1 MVQSDGRHNG
11 RGVPPIFA
19 QVVEMVCWSDV
30 NTILL
35 ALHLRVVAQGRHW
48 LAY

>member
-1 MVQSDGRHNG
+1 MADIMVEVFLLYLCRWLKWFVG
-11 RGVPPIFA
+11 P
-19 QVVEMVCWSDV
+19 DV

-35 ALHLRVVAQGRHW
+35 ALHLMVVAQGRHW